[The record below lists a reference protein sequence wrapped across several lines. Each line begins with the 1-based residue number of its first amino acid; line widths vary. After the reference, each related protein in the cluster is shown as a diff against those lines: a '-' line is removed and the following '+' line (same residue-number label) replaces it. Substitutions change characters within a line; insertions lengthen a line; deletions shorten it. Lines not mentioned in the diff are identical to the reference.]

1 MNLMKDDLASSL
13 QARGM
18 KVEEIHLA
26 QKDPNRRPTTMK
38 IRCVPEDVLCFW
50 CVSVSLPPW
59 CGGGGGV
66 DIPDA
71 CSGTNTCPSWFC
83 CRQLEAVVVLASLM
97 HVLGPCSHLEAVV
110 VGLDRTQTLVS
121 LS

>member
-1 MNLMKDDLASSL
+1 MKDALASAL
-13 QARGM
+13 QMRGM
-18 KVEEIHLA
+18 EVKEIHLA

-59 CGGGGGV
+59 CGGGGG
-66 DIPDA
+66 I
-71 CSGTNTCPSWFC
+71 C